1 MPLGRRI
8 TSDFLR
14 ASMSVPTVV
23 FEKTMDVSAL
33 VAARQAVEPRPSWCA
48 IFTKAYAR
56 VVAARPD
63 LRRAYLTFPWE
74 RLYEYQRTTAD
85 VVVEAKLAGG
95 DVLVTM
101 RLPRPETC
109 PLLEIDRH
117 LQVYKEKPVE
127 RIRRFRKALLLA
139 RFPAWVRRC
148 VWWYV
153 LNGSG
158 RKRARYFATFGVSSV
173 ANWGVESLRPIA
185 PWITLLHYGAIDALG
200 KVAVRLTY
208 DHRVL
213 DGSGPSK
220 ALLEL
225 EQSLQTDLVAE
236 LTALRPEPLADVHS
250 RWVAPAAEPTIE
262 AR

>member
-1 MPLGRRI
+1 
-8 TSDFLR
+8 
-14 ASMSVPTVV
+14 
-23 FEKTMDVSAL
+23 
-33 VAARQAVEPRPSWCA
+33 
-48 IFTKAYAR
+48 

-85 VVVEAKLAGG
+85 VVVEAKFAGG

-117 LQVYKEKPVE
+117 LRVYKERPVE
-127 RIRRFRKALLLA
+127 NIRRFRKALLLA

-185 PWITLLHYGAIDALG
+185 PWITLLHYGAIDAHG

-225 EQSLQTDLVAE
+225 EQCLQTDLVAE
-236 LTALRPEPLADVHS
+236 LTALRRDPLAEVHA

-262 AR
+262 A